1 MRSDK
6 FLKNFCIFFTV
17 CPPHPRQLSVLLLLF
32 FDGFA
37 KILIPSLVVFLKL
50 SVLVNLVLL
59 IRIELCQLKL
69 FFFQLGDLL
78 VQESDLILHLAQL
91 EVICVSKLLL
101 DVLLLLGVKDMAL
114 DRLQSLL
121 VLV

>member
-1 MRSDK
+1 M
-6 FLKNFCIFFTV
+6 
-17 CPPHPRQLSVLLLLF
+17 
-32 FDGFA
+32 
-37 KILIPSLVVFLKL
+37 IPSLVVFLKL